1 MIDIEGPVLK
11 DADLRRLQHSL
22 VGGAILFARNYENR
36 DQLVD
41 LVSAIKAIK
50 TPALI
55 VAVDQEGGR
64 VQRFKSEFVVLPA
77 AAEYGRVFDRD
88 YQHGLMCAAA
98 GGLLM
103 ATELRSCGVDLS
115 FAPVLDVASV
125 PSDVIGDRSFHRDP
139 DAVAELAGAF
149 SDGMQQAGMASVGK
163 HFPGHGGVSG
173 DSHVEQ
179 PCDTRTLV
187 ELEACDL
194 LPYKKLLGNLQGV
207 MTAHVAFPKIYPG
220 IATLAPEWIETE
232 LRDKLGFKGVVF
244 SDDLSMEGAKRG
256 NIVEVASGA
265 LKAGCDM
272 LLACNDS
279 AAVDQLLDSGEINVP
294 AGAENRINTL
304 RPREICGEQRIEVA
318 LSLLQ
323 ESGLIQV

>member
-1 MIDIEGPVLK
+1 MIDIDGPVLK
-11 DADLRRLQHSL
+11 DADLSRLHHEL
-22 VGGAILFARNYENR
+22 VGGVILFTRNYQNR
-36 DQLVD
+36 DQLID
-41 LVSAIKAIK
+41 LVRAIKAIK
-50 TPALI
+50 TPELI

-64 VQRFKSEFVVLPA
+64 VQRFKSDFVVLPA

-103 ATELRSCGVDLS
+103 AAELSSCGIDLS

-125 PSDVIGDRSFHRDP
+125 PSGVIGDRSFHRDP
-139 DAVAELAGAF
+139 IAAAELAGAF

-179 PCDTRTLV
+179 PCDTRTLAQ
-187 ELEACDL
+187 LEACDL
-194 LPYKKLLGNLQGV
+194 LPYKKLLGQLQGV
-207 MTAHVAFPKIYPG
+207 MTAHVDFPKIYPG

-232 LRDKLGFKGVVF
+232 LREKLGFKGVVF

-256 NIVEVASGA
+256 SIIEVAKAA
-265 LKAGCDM
+265 LKAGCDT
-272 LLACNDS
+272 LLVCNDS
-279 AAVDQLLDSGEINVP
+279 AAVDQLLDSGEISVP
-294 AGAENRINTL
+294 VGAENRFNTL
-304 RPREICGEQRIEVA
+304 RPREICSGQRIEAA